1 MIDADTVDRGS
12 ALMSE
17 LWEHVVM
24 RFDEMLSEAELTGTL
39 PSAEE
44 QFQRVCEGVDENC
57 IEGTPFFDVHE
68 ILEALIVEY
77 FRQLALMGDE

>member
-39 PSAEE
+39 PPRKSSFNACVKAWTRTAL
-44 QFQRVCEGVDENC
+44 RVPHSSMCMR
-57 IEGTPFFDVHE
+57 FLKH
-68 ILEALIVEY
+68 
-77 FRQLALMGDE
+77 